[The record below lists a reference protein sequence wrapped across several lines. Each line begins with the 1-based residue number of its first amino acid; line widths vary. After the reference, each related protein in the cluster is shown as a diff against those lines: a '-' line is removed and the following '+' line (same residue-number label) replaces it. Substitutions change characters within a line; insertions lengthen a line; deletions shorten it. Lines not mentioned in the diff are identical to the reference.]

1 MDRMRFASVLLIAAA
16 CATALAQEPTA
27 QPASGGGT
35 PKLQISDREWQFGEV
50 WQGTPLSFSVT
61 LKNVGDAPLT
71 LDVKSSCGCTVPT
84 RPRSPLNPG
93 ESDTMTIK
101 YDSAHRRGPAAQTVT
116 ITTNDP
122 AEPSVPFKVLGTVK
136 PLFELKPVDTLAFG
150 RLFQSSEVERSIDI
164 TNLFTSP
171 IGLKL
176 KDDQKFDAFN
186 VTLETLEEG
195 KTYKLVAKT
204 KPPLPVG
211 TARAEAV
218 IETTHPDYK
227 ELKVTMYAA
236 VQPPIAL
243 HPSRLFLPK
252 GAVSEMQHRLR
263 VAYAPEKPVRVVEAR
278 PSHPSIKAEIQD
290 ARNSEQPDAPAGQEI
305 VVTLPP
311 GDKVPDGE
319 ELYIEITTDS
329 TDVSFQ
335 KLRVPIRVIAAGAA
349 ATQPTTLPAA
359 IPQPP
364 DNGPPATEPAPS
376 APNP

>member
-1 MDRMRFASVLLIAAA
+1 MLGITCCAFAFAQD
-16 CATALAQEPTA
+16 ATTAPAPT
-27 QPASGGGT
+27 SGN

-50 WQGTPLSFSVT
+50 WQGTPLSFDVT
-61 LKNVGDAPLT
+61 LRNVGDAPLT

-122 AEPSVPFKVLGTVK
+122 AESSVPFKVMGTVK

-150 RLFQSSEVERSIDI
+150 RLFQSSEVERTIDI
-164 TNLFTSP
+164 TNLYNSA

-176 KDDQKFDAFN
+176 KDGQTFDAFN
-186 VTLETLEEG
+186 VTLETIEEG
-195 KTYKLVAKT
+195 KKYKLVAKT
-204 KPPLPVG
+204 KPPLSVG

-236 VQPPIAL
+236 VQAPIAL

-252 GAVSEMQHRLR
+252 SAVSEMQHRLR
-263 VAYAPEKPVRVVEAR
+263 VAYAPERPVRVVEVK
-278 PSHPSIKAEIQD
+278 PSHPALKAEIQD
-290 ARNSEQPDAPAGQEI
+290 ATSPEQPASPAGQEI

-319 ELYIEITTDS
+319 DLYIEVMTDA
-329 TDVSFQ
+329 TDASYQ

-349 ATQPTTLPAA
+349 ATQPATLPA
-359 IPQPP
+359 P
-364 DNGPPATEPAPS
+364 TPAPS
-376 APNP
+376 GIAPTTQPAPSTPRP